1 MELED
6 VKGEAYEDTS
16 RKTLFEYGSIVII
29 SSLETLL
36 LLVGFIDQY
45 PPISIYRI
53 IAFDNTVVYK
63 V

>member
-36 LLVGFIDQY
+36 LLGFIDQY

-53 IAFDNTVVYK
+53 IALDNTVVYK